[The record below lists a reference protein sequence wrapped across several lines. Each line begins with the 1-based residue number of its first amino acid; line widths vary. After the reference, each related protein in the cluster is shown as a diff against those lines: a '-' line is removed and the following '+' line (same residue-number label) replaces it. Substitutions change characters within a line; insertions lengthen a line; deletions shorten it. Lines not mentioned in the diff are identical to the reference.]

1 MRTNAGNRTGK
12 NMAEEEKAELA
23 EQEQADAPSQTPTE
37 PEPDVPAPKARMD
50 PVRRWTLIVSA
61 VIGLL
66 LVWYLVADRF
76 TPFTS
81 QARVRAYVVPVASE
95 VSGTVT
101 EVDVGNNQ
109 FVEAGER
116 LFQVDRT
123 RPALVVER
131 AKGDLEVAR
140 EALGT
145 AAAGVDAAAASL
157 QAANANLTRAD
168 QDATRLKRIYE
179 EDPGAIS
186 ERRLQNAEATLT
198 EAQSGVTGAQAELE
212 RARQQR
218 GEREEQVLI
227 ARSALEQTQVDFD
240 RTRVVARERGLIT
253 DVAINAG
260 NFAQAGQP
268 LMTFIAIH
276 DLWIQAD
283 MTENNLGHLDPGD
296 VVDVVLDVQPG
307 RILRG
312 KVRSIGYG
320 VASGGSVLGG
330 LPTIENDRN
339 WLREAQRF
347 PVIIDFDPAIRQEGI
362 GWRVGSQ
369 ADVIVYSGDHSFLN
383 LLGGVYI
390 RIVSWLT
397 YAY

>member
-240 RTRVVARERGLIT
+240 RTRVVAR
-253 DVAINAG
+253 
-260 NFAQAGQP
+260 
-268 LMTFIAIH
+268 
-276 DLWIQAD
+276 
-283 MTENNLGHLDPGD
+283 
-296 VVDVVLDVQPG
+296 
-307 RILRG
+307 
-312 KVRSIGYG
+312 
-320 VASGGSVLGG
+320 
-330 LPTIENDRN
+330 
-339 WLREAQRF
+339 
-347 PVIIDFDPAIRQEGI
+347 
-362 GWRVGSQ
+362 
-369 ADVIVYSGDHSFLN
+369 
-383 LLGGVYI
+383 
-390 RIVSWLT
+390 
-397 YAY
+397 